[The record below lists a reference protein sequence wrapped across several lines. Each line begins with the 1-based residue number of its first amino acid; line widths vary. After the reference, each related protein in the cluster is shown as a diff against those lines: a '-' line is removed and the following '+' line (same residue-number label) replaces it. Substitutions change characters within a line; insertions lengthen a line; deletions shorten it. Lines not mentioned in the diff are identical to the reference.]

1 MTADPSDLVA
11 RLREVSDR
19 SKCDNWWQWLREAA
33 DALEA
38 MARERDALRA
48 ALAEARAALRPLC
61 FLNYPTLFNGDDGHC
76 TPALICDTDV
86 QRARAALAKEPPHG

>member
-1 MTADPSDLVA
+1 MTADPAAIAA
-11 RLREVSDR
+11 RLRAVA
-19 SKCDNWWQWLREAA
+19 DNWLYDEAEATAREAA
-33 DALEA
+33 DAIEA
-38 MARERDALRA
+38 MARERDTLRA